1 MKNLLLIAITIL
13 AAGCDGKDKSTTE
26 TNPVE
31 ETELSSG
38 YATLYGAV
46 KLKVEKMILIPL
58 KFLNTL

>member
-38 YATLYGAV
+38 YATLY
-46 KLKVEKMILIPL
+46 LSLIHI
-58 KFLNTL
+58 